1 MVSIGELATRANRPA
16 AAPASTVHQQARIP
30 ELNALLLHDLRVL
43 RPYVGLRPPRM
54 LTLSTDDELRVSGTQ
69 WVSTGIGWRRVPDPM
84 PRVRFVPE
92 WKVVDNP
99 GTLSGI
105 DIRHT
110 ALVTED
116 LRAAPAV
123 DATASLIVDEPGHIV
138 VDVSTPRP
146 ALLVTTEAYD
156 SGWRAT
162 AASGAMLHSLP
173 VYGDYLGVMVEPGD
187 YRISLGFQPDSIRV
201 GLYTSL
207 SGLIVIA
214 IVAAFTSWKRLSHRE

>member
-1 MVSIGELATRANRPA
+1 
-16 AAPASTVHQQARIP
+16 
-30 ELNALLLHDLRVL
+30 
-43 RPYVGLRPPRM
+43 
-54 LTLSTDDELRVSGTQ
+54 
-69 WVSTGIGWRRVPDPM
+69 M

-92 WKVVDNP
+92 WKVVDDP

-162 AASGAMLHSLP
+162 AAGATLHSLP

-187 YRISLGFQPDSIRV
+187 YRMSLGFQPDSIRIGV
-201 GLYTSL
+201 YTSL